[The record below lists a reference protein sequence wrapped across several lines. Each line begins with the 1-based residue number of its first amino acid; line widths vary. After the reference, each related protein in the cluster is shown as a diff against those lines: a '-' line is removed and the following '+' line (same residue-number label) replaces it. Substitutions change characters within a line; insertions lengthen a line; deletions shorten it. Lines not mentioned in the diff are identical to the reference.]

1 MNTLNNNGNYAAPEQ
16 QGHNAEVQPLIGFMP
31 SSLSEVLLRNFWILL
46 ISTVLALAGGAYYL
60 FKATPIF
67 SSTSR
72 VYVEQSGPKVLT
84 DVEGVMTQ
92 SKNYLYT
99 QAELLKSTPIVRKA
113 LDARGIRQMAMFDDV
128 DNPIGFTKKTLQI
141 SVGKKDDI
149 INISYESPYPA
160 EAAELVNSVV
170 DSYVVYQSSRKRT
183 TAAEVLKIL
192 QKEKTK
198 RAVELNQKLKAMID
212 FKKANAGMAFESGV
226 GNTILD
232 RLAMLSETMTR
243 VQLDVIEAKTF
254 YESLKTMVTEPAM
267 LKEFIKSQRAKG
279 VYVSTSGEND
289 RLLAEIEQLESQMAD
304 IKEQVTTDAVVVR
317 TLESKINKLKSQLDD
332 HDSQFAQYQL
342 TAARQN
348 YLAAEENLR
357 QINGHLEEQRKLA
370 IELNEQIA
378 QYTLLRSD
386 WEQTRKLCDIL
397 DDRIKE
403 INVTEDVGA
412 LNISILEVA
421 RPADKPFKPEKARIM
436 AIALVSGLII
446 GVILSLV
453 RDKMDHR
460 LRSADEISA
469 VVGVPVLGT
478 IPSMSKKSSI
488 TNRGQRVHLEPT
500 SAAAEAYRTVRTA
513 VYFGAPNG
521 QAKTLLIT
529 SPAPG
534 DGKTTLVSNLAITMA
549 KASQRTLILD
559 ADFRKPMQHKIF
571 EIDDE
576 KGLSNVISGQELL
589 ANVISKT
596 IVDGLDI
603 LPCGPVPP
611 NPSEMLNSKAFS
623 SLLAELEGKY
633 DRVLIDSPPVMPVTD
648 ARILG
653 AICDIT
659 LLVLRA
665 ERSTRKTS
673 QQARDGLLSVGTNI
687 LGTVINDIKR
697 SKGRY
702 GYYSGYGYGHY
713 GYGYDGKRKTKRTTR
728 EATEPRSNE

>member
-1 MNTLNNNGNYAAPEQ
+1 MNTLNNNGNYSAPEQ
-16 QGHNAEVQPLIGFMP
+16 QGPNAEVQSLTGFMP
-31 SSLSEVLLRNFWILL
+31 SSLFEVLLRNFWILL
-46 ISTVLALAGGAYYL
+46 ISTVLALTGGAYYL

-72 VYVEQSGPKVLT
+72 VYVEQSGPKILT

-113 LDARGIRQMAMFDDV
+113 LDTTGIRQMAMFDDV
-128 DNPIGFTKKTLQI
+128 DNPIGFTKQSLQI

-149 INISYESPYPA
+149 INVSYESPYPA
-160 EAAELVNSVV
+160 EAAELVNAVV
-170 DSYVVYQSSRKRT
+170 DSYIIYHSSRKRT

-192 QKEKTK
+192 QKEKVK
-198 RAVELNQKLKAMID
+198 RAAELNQKLKAMVD
-212 FKKANAGMAFESGV
+212 FKKTNAEMAFGDGS
-226 GNTILD
+226 GNTILN

-243 VQLDVIEAKTF
+243 VQLGVIEAKTF
-254 YESLKTMVTEPAM
+254 YESSKTMVAEPAM

-279 VYVSTSGEND
+279 VYVSTSTSDEND
-289 RLLAEIEQLESQMAD
+289 RLIAELEQLESQMAD
-304 IKEQVTTDAVVVR
+304 IKEQVTPDAVVAK
-317 TLESKINKLKSQLDD
+317 TLQGKINKLKSQLNSQD
-332 HDSQFAQYQL
+332 HQFAQYQL
-342 TAARQN
+342 AATKQG

-357 QINGHLEEQRKLA
+357 QIKSHLEEQRRLA
-370 IELNEQIA
+370 GELNEQIA
-378 QYTLLRSD
+378 QYTLLSSD
-386 WEQTRKLCDIL
+386 WEQSKKLCDIL

-421 RPADKPFKPEKARIM
+421 RPAGSPVKPKKARVM
-436 AIALVSGLII
+436 AMALVLGLML
-446 GVILSLV
+446 GGGLALL
-453 RDKMDHR
+453 RDWTDHR

-469 VVGVPVLGT
+469 VLGVPVIGT
-478 IPSMSKKSSI
+478 IPSMSKKDSI
-488 TNRGQRVHLEPT
+488 TDRGQRVLLKPT
-500 SAAAEAYRTVRTA
+500 SAAAEAYRTIRTA
-513 VYFGAPNG
+513 VYFGAPKG

-549 KASQRTLILD
+549 QASQRTLILD
-559 ADFRKPMQHKIF
+559 ADFRKPMQHEIF
-571 EIDDE
+571 EAGNE
-576 KGLSNVISGQELL
+576 KGLSNVISGQELP

-603 LPCGPVPP
+603 LPCGPIPP
-611 NPSEMLNSKAFS
+611 NPSEMLNSEAFKDM
-623 SLLAELEGKY
+623 LTELESKY
-633 DRVLIDSPPVMPVTD
+633 DRILIDSPPVMPVTD

-665 ERSTRKTS
+665 ERSTRKS
-673 QQARDGLLSVGTNI
+673 GQQARDGLLSVGTNI
-687 LGTVINDIKR
+687 LGTVVNDIKR

-702 GYYSGYGYGHY
+702 GYYSGYGYGGYGHY
-713 GYGYDGKRKTKRTTR
+713 GYGSKRTT
-728 EATEPRSNE
+728 TEKTKPGRGE